1 MENTMTVTIMV
12 VIGAIIG
19 GFTNYIAIKML
30 FRPYN
35 PIYLGKWKLPFT
47 PGLIPKRRSELAEQ
61 IGRIVVTHLLTPE
74 SIQKKMV
81 NETFQK
87 ETVTYVQKAASNFLS
102 SEKSVNDVLLTFGVS
117 NAGLKLEDK
126 MDTVIEQKYTML
138 MDKYKNIPLSSIVPP
153 ELINKV
159 ETKIPQVSS
168 YVLGK
173 GISYF
178 ESVEGSLRIEKMVE
192 DFIQKRS
199 GKLGGMLQ
207 MFLGNINLADKIQP
221 EIIRFLESDG
231 THEMVTTLIK
241 KEWDK
246 VLAWEASKLEEQLD
260 KETIIHSIRSYVKR
274 LIKMDKALEMSVNE
288 LSKNIQGAVIHEFVP
303 KAVEYAFEKGA
314 AQIVNILEKL
324 RIQDIV
330 QQEVESFPLQRL
342 EEIILS
348 IAKKE
353 LVMIT
358 YLGALLGGVIGVFQG
373 LFAIMMQ

>member
-1 MENTMTVTIMV
+1 MDNTITVTIMV

-19 GFTNYIAIKML
+19 GFTNYIAIIML

-126 MDTVIEQKYTML
+126 MDTVIEQKYARL

-246 VLAWEASKLEEQLD
+246 ILAWEASKLEEQLD

-274 LIKMDKALEMSVNE
+274 FIKMDKALEMSVNE

-303 KAVEYAFEKGA
+303 KAVDYAFEKGA

-373 LFAIMMQ
+373 LFAIMIQ